1 MTTTNQILNQI
12 EVERLAR
19 EANKVY
25 CITALVNGS
34 EEFAVSYDG
43 ALDAAEDMAFKLW
56 RDLKALADKINR
68 EKWNDESRSNHH
80 GSSNEIG
87 KGEVVP
93 GTGRQVGDEVYH
105 ASVQAEQ
112 TEGDRPGGSADA

>member
-12 EVERLAR
+12 EVERLTR

-25 CITALVNGS
+25 SITALLNDTEDAGV
-34 EEFAVSYDG
+34 YDG

-68 EKWNDESRSNHH
+68 EKWNDNCS
-80 GSSNEIG
+80 
-87 KGEVVP
+87 
-93 GTGRQVGDEVYH
+93 
-105 ASVQAEQ
+105 
-112 TEGDRPGGSADA
+112 